1 MAGQHV
7 NMTIKVFLSR
17 ARWLQSVLTTRK
29 PDLLTAWLKYKYVG
43 THPQSPKFCVFAE
56 LPLSSINCVVHIMQD
71 NT

>member
-43 THPQSPKFCVFAE
+43 THPQSPTFCVFAVTFI
-56 LPLSSINCVVHIMQD
+56 LNQLCS
-71 NT
+71 TYYAR